1 MSKAAMQ
8 GECGNLKIRK
18 TKEYL
23 ALVPFFGGLP
33 PGVTKDFS
41 KVVLTVLCP
50 CPSPFFTCFATLR
63 SVRPRVVLLTCP
75 HSTAL
80 APLLLRA

>member
-41 KVVLTVLCP
+41 KVR
-50 CPSPFFTCFATLR
+50 CFCVP
-63 SVRPRVVLLTCP
+63 VRAL
-75 HSTAL
+75 STPAL
-80 APLLLRA
+80 PAPLCAP

>member
-41 KVVLTVLCP
+41 KVMFLCP
-50 CPSPFFTCFATLR
+50 CPSPFYARFA
-63 SVRPRVVLLTCP
+63 S
-75 HSTAL
+75 SAL
-80 APLLLRA
+80 CALK

>member
-41 KVVLTVLCP
+41 KVGVIVSLSEPFLHLQLPRSALC
-50 CPSPFFTCFATLR
+50 
-63 SVRPRVVLLTCP
+63 
-75 HSTAL
+75 AL
-80 APLLLRA
+80 E